1 MSIAVLSSHRRV
13 FMSSSFLLLVLGAAT
28 THAQQSSAR
37 NVFWSAS
44 DLVQVSENPGKAVT
58 TPANLNPP
66 RKKPAPVSSSP
77 ARPHV
82 DTELVARNGYGR
94 QPQLVSV
101 SEEQI
106 GLRYALLLRD
116 SVGHYGEISPTTIFH
131 NGDHIRLSIMANQP
145 GYLYVIQQGSSGN
158 WALIFP
164 KVSADPTV
172 GEPNNRIEQGRVYQ
186 VPDGKGAFRFDQTP
200 GEEKLFLVLSRE
212 KIQDLE
218 GTIDKLKHPSAT
230 PSESPRA
237 SSAGELVE
245 AANHIPDAFVQSL
258 SSRDLTLVEEEQVD
272 DSKKGDVAGEKAVY
286 VVSKASSSKGESPR
300 VVASVTLHHE

>member
-1 MSIAVLSSHRRV
+1 
-13 FMSSSFLLLVLGAAT
+13 
-28 THAQQSSAR
+28 
-37 NVFWSAS
+37 
-44 DLVQVSENPGKAVT
+44 
-58 TPANLNPP
+58 
-66 RKKPAPVSSSP
+66 
-77 ARPHV
+77 
-82 DTELVARNGYGR
+82 
-94 QPQLVSV
+94 
-101 SEEQI
+101 
-106 GLRYALLLRD
+106 
-116 SVGHYGEISPTTIFH
+116 
-131 NGDHIRLSIMANQP
+131 MANQP